1 LALSP
6 VPDTALKRSATLRK
20 FSPKL
25 WKKKKPH
32 RASILMTPQS
42 ARAGQR
48 ADHAFRHQLTYG
60 PGLPVGTRILTR
72 RGDIAVEDLQA
83 GDHVICRR
91 RGFVAVTGLEKRAVT
106 GRMVR
111 IRAGSLG
118 KNLPT
123 EEATV
128 AADQTLLVRDWH
140 ARVLHGTAEREMS
153 AVQLVDD
160 EFIVEIGHQCRD
172 MVRILCAEPAV
183 LYAGGLE
190 VVAGCKASQT
200 LPA

>member
-1 LALSP
+1 
-6 VPDTALKRSATLRK
+6 
-20 FSPKL
+20 
-25 WKKKKPH
+25 
-32 RASILMTPQS
+32 MTPQG

-48 ADHAFRHQLTYG
+48 ADRALRHQLSYSDG

-72 RGDIAVEDLQA
+72 RGEIAIEDLHE
-83 GDHVICRR
+83 GDQVICRR
-91 RGFVAVTGLEKRAVT
+91 RGFVQIAGIEKRVVT

-118 KNLPT
+118 KNLPAEDT
-123 EEATV
+123 VV
-128 AADQTLLVRDWH
+128 AADQAILVRDWH
-140 ARVLHGTAEREMS
+140 ARVLHGVAEREML

-160 EFIVEIGHQCRD
+160 EFILEIGHQCRD
-172 MVRILCAEPAV
+172 MIRIACAEPAI

-190 VVAGCKASQT
+190 VVAPCGASQT

>member
-1 LALSP
+1 
-6 VPDTALKRSATLRK
+6 
-20 FSPKL
+20 
-25 WKKKKPH
+25 
-32 RASILMTPQS
+32 MTPES
-42 ARAGQR
+42 APAGQR
-48 ADHAFRHQLTYG
+48 ADRAFRPQLTFPDG

-72 RGDIAVEDLQA
+72 LGEIAVEDLQE

-91 RGFVAVTGLEKRAVT
+91 RGYVQVSGIEKRVVT

-118 KNLPT
+118 KNLPAADT
-123 EEATV
+123 VV
-128 AADQTLLVRDWH
+128 AADQAILVRDWH
-140 ARVLHGTAEREMS
+140 ARVLHGVAEREML

-160 EFIVEIGHQCRD
+160 EFILEIGHQCRD
-172 MVRILCAEPAV
+172 MIRIACAEPAI

-190 VVAGCKASQT
+190 VMAPCGASQT